1 VSYQYLIL
9 NHYKGASK
17 DKKKLLQKETF
28 ERYFILIE
36 YAEGAIALNESE
48 LDESVKKAI
57 LLEYDWAKGFLSKY
71 LLAVI
76 KDDELVEQQMQKQ
89 FNQLPMDPVL
99 RMEKIAKHIALLEKF
114 KVQDQSI
121 YGKYIYASLAL
132 LPSSAGFLGIGN
144 MELSNENT
152 DKAIAAFLK
161 AIELSNSSDEQDVIN
176 FQLALAYYKAKS
188 YRKAFYAEKKVNGS
202 NKGKALIIC
211 GNSVA
216 STANK
221 CGESTFGRKS
231 NYWLANDYYCKA
243 ANLGEDASR
252 NQFLNL
258 APTLEDIFCASV
270 NPGDEI
276 ELPCWKEKTVIR

>member
-1 VSYQYLIL
+1 MNVKAPARYIGLSYQYLIL

-17 DKKKLLQKETF
+17 DKKKLLEKEIF

-48 LDESVKKAI
+48 LDESVKKAK

-71 LLAVI
+71 LLAVV
-76 KDDELVEQQMQKQ
+76 KDAELVEQQMQKQ
-89 FNQLPMDPVL
+89 FNQLPKDPVL
-99 RMEKIAKHIALLEKF
+99 RMEKIAKHSALLEKF

-132 LPSSAGFLGIGN
+132 LPSSAGFLGIGD
-144 MELSNENT
+144 MELSNENK

-188 YRKAFYAEKKVNGS
+188 YRKAFYAAKKVNGS

-231 NYWLANDYYCKA
+231 NYYLANDYYCKA
-243 ANLGEDASR
+243 ANLGEDAS
-252 NQFLNL
+252 
-258 APTLEDIFCASV
+258 
-270 NPGDEI
+270 
-276 ELPCWKEKTVIR
+276 